1 MAGGTWASQ
10 NKVLPGVY
18 INVSSQGNITTSF
31 SDRGVVAMAEP
42 LSWGPTGVLSEYTP
56 GQDPTDLIG
65 YPMTSPKALFINEIF
80 RGTDRTAAPRLL
92 YLYRP
97 AGTGGA
103 EATATIGSLTVTAR
117 YEGVR
122 GNDISIIISQDPD
135 EESSYIVETVIDG
148 TVADSQTVTD
158 LSQLVAN
165 RWVEFSGTGT
175 TIEETAGKA
184 LTGGIDPTVA
194 AADYAAF
201 LTALEPYQ
209 FDILIYDGE
218 DSTTK
223 TAIAS
228 FVQRVS
234 NNIGQKCQAVMADAD
249 TDNEFVI
256 SVENGFTL
264 QDGASL
270 TPQQATWWVGGAE
283 AGATYYQSLTYAKHP
298 YAVAANPKLTEAELT
313 AAVQAGQIAFTDTFD
328 SVKICQDINTLTTFT
343 LSKGQEFSKN
353 RVMRVLMQFC
363 NDTYQYFSQTFIG
376 STNNN
381 EDGRNLLKSWIVQY
395 LNEMQANGGIQN
407 FAADDV
413 TVQPGDTIESVLINV
428 MIQPV
433 DSIEKIYMSVTV
445 TTSVEGGE

>member
-1 MAGGTWASQ
+1 MAGGTWTSQ

-18 INVSSQGNITTSF
+18 INVSSQGSLNAAIGS
-31 SDRGVVAMAEP
+31 RGIVAMAEP
-42 LSWGPTGVLSEYTP
+42 LSWGPTGVISEYTP
-56 GQDPTDLIG
+56 GQDSTDLIG
-65 YPMTSPKALFINEIF
+65 YPLTSPKALFINEIF
-80 RGTDRTAAPRLL
+80 RGTNRTAAPRLL

-135 EESSYIVETVIDG
+135 EESNYIVETVIDG
-148 TVADSQTVTD
+148 MVADSQTITN
-158 LSQLVAN
+158 LSQLVGN
-165 RWVEFSGTGT
+165 RWVTFSGTGAS
-175 TIEETAGKA
+175 IEETAGKA
-184 LTGGIDPTVA
+184 LTGGVDPTAA

-209 FDILIYDGE
+209 FDVLIYDGE

-223 TAIAS
+223 SAIAS

-234 NNIGQKCQAVMADAD
+234 NNIGQKCQAVMADAG

-256 SVENGFTL
+256 SVENGFEL
-264 QDGASL
+264 QNGTAL
-270 TPQQATWWVGGAE
+270 TPQQATWWVGGSE
-283 AGATYYQSLTYAKHP
+283 AGASYYQSLTYAQHP

-328 SVKICQDINTLTTFT
+328 SVKICQDINSLTTFT
-343 LSKGQEFSKN
+343 PSKGSEFSKN

-376 STNNN
+376 ATSNN
-381 EDGRNLLKSWIVQY
+381 EDGRSLLKGWIVQY

-413 TVQPGDTIESVLINV
+413 TVQQGDTLESVLINV
-428 MIQPV
+428 LIQPV

-445 TTSVEGGE
+445 TVSVEGGE